1 MSEKR
6 NSERYLSSHILI
18 ASVYFT
24 INKHNEILHLLV
36 LILFNFPHFF
46 FQTGDGLGSGQAW
59 GCDLSYDYVK
69 INAEYTT

>member
-1 MSEKR
+1 MSKKR
-6 NSERYLSSHILI
+6 NSERYLPSHTLI
-18 ASVYFT
+18 EHY
-24 INKHNEILHLLV
+24 EILHLLV
-36 LILFNFPHFF
+36 FILFNFPHFF